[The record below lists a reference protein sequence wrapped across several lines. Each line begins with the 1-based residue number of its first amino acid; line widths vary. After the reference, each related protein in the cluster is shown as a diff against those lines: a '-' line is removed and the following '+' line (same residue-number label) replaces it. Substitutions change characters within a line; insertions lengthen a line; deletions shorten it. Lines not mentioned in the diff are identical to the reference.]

1 MQPEGRDPD
10 GYEEPATSMM
20 DQRRGIGGPA
30 APLLPHV
37 ILLCDGSPPPL
48 LSGCDIPGRAG
59 AVDQRRGRGRP
70 AAPLL
75 LNVVILYGGLGRAP
89 MWANEPVSRCGGGS
103 TLPVEQWSPYTLPS
117 SPHLSQQQRAPLA
130 LAWTRV
136 AKDSSDANLSG
147 SAQIQ
152 LSEYQSSNTL
162 PTPFPRPKDMAW
174 TRGNNA
180 HLGWQCSPQDSSSPS
195 LRW

>member
-37 ILLCDGSPPPL
+37 ILLCDGAPPPL

-75 LNVVILYGGLGRAP
+75 LNVVILYGGSYVG
-89 MWANEPVSRCGGGS
+89 
-103 TLPVEQWSPYTLPS
+103 
-117 SPHLSQQQRAPLA
+117 QRASVAVRRRIHPAGGVVVPLHPA
-130 LAWTRV
+130 L
-136 AKDSSDANLSG
+136 
-147 SAQIQ
+147 
-152 LSEYQSSNTL
+152 
-162 PTPFPRPKDMAW
+162 
-174 TRGNNA
+174 
-180 HLGWQCSPQDSSSPS
+180 
-195 LRW
+195 